1 MSCKKLRFVI
11 ADDEPLIRMDL
22 REMLEEAGHTVVGE
36 AADGRRAVALCRE
49 LRPDVALLDV
59 KMPDVDGVA
68 AARVI
73 VREKLAV
80 VLFLTAFSD
89 AATVRRASEAGVGG
103 YLVKPIEETQLFP
116 AVEIACARLKELRAV
131 EEELGGLK
139 TTLAGRKL
147 IERAKGVLMDRC
159 GIREEEAFQRM
170 RRFSMERRRSMTDVA
185 RSILQAEEKR
195 RELCNS

>member
-1 MSCKKLRFVI
+1 MAQKERVHFGSKIGIILDSCLLLIFITTTNIFDFVTGPI
-11 ADDEPLIRMDL
+11 
-22 REMLEEAGHTVVGE
+22 
-36 AADGRRAVALCRE
+36 
-49 LRPDVALLDV
+49 
-59 KMPDVDGVA
+59 
-68 AARVI
+68 
-73 VREKLAV
+73 
-80 VLFLTAFSD
+80 FL
-89 AATVRRASEAGVGG
+89 
-103 YLVKPIEETQLFP
+103 TQLFP

-185 RSILQAEEKR
+185 KSILQAEEKR